1 MERNPGL
8 KCNNHQPTGTKIP
21 PNEFDRLDS
30 AEGTVHNEK
39 WYTRKVRVLKKRDIN
54 KNQENCLGDPQ

>member
-54 KNQENCLGDPQ
+54 KNQ